1 MLVSQTREGARWVT
15 VIVRVIVPTIWAGI
29 LSAAF
34 VAVAL
39 REYTFASLLNCR
51 RHARS
56 PARPRLGPMPGPFE
70 PDPSQLRISDADRH
84 RVAEILREAAGEGR
98 LDFDELNQRLEA
110 TYAAR
115 TYADLV
121 PITHDLPA
129 HPAPQPARHPSSVVP
144 GPAGE
149 RHVAILGG
157 FDRKGAW
164 VVPRRLSIFAM
175 MGGADLDLR
184 EAKFAAQEVTITVNC
199 FMGGAQITVGPH
211 VNVVMEGTGIM
222 GGYSGPSRRVPAE
235 LDESSPTVRVRGVA
249 IWGGVAVERKRW
261 P

>member
-1 MLVSQTREGARWVT
+1 MEG
-15 VIVRVIVPTIWAGI
+15 P
-29 LSAAF
+29 L
-34 VAVAL
+34 
-39 REYTFASLLNCR
+39 
-51 RHARS
+51 
-56 PARPRLGPMPGPFE
+56 E
-70 PDPSQLRISDADRH
+70 PDPTRMRISDADRH

-98 LDFDELNQRLEA
+98 LEITELDERLEA

-115 TYADLV
+115 TYADLL
-121 PITHDLPA
+121 PITHDLPVQGSPL
-129 HPAPQPARHPSSVVP
+129 PAGRPSPVVP

-164 VVPRRLSIFAM
+164 IVPQHLSIFAM
-175 MGGADLDLR
+175 MGGADIDLR

-222 GGYSGPSRRVPAE
+222 GGYSGPGRRTPA
-235 LDESSPTVRVRGVA
+235 DVDDSSPTVRVRGVA
-249 IWGGVAVERKRW
+249 VWGGVSVERKA
-261 P
+261 